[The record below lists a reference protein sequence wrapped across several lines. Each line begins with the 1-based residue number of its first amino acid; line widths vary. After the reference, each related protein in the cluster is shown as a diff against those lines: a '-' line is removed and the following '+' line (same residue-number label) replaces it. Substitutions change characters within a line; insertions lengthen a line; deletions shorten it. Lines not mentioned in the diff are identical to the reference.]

1 MNKIKPKNKK
11 SKAFVIISILIAIF
25 TFIFVTYLVTSNE
38 FNIGTLNK
46 SSKTYDKYHSLY
58 LNDETRKEFGTDKND
73 NYNDP
78 RKIVVNQ
85 KTNDNYIINYKSDV
99 SKNVIAIDGRE
110 INKVKTGK
118 DIKFISNKRYSRPG
132 SYKTD
137 SFVFNNKTKEK
148 SRDLSVN
155 ITPTTNSN
163 LSNIITCYVIDS
175 DGKVL
180 INGKLS
186 DIDFK
191 DIEFKSNTSVSFKYY
206 LPKNIDKYKDINIDY
221 FISVGNSN
229 TGKDTNTSL
238 ETTKLAIF
246 DFSIIIAI
254 IIIMLTISLVVIFFS
269 NKKFKGYKSMIA
281 TSAITI
287 SLLCAA
293 HACGIR
299 THYVISGSME
309 PNIPKVHWLYQKFQH
324 LIKLKR
330 KTL

>member
-1 MNKIKPKNKK
+1 MTSSQIVNKRDTKMNKIKPKNKK

-132 SYKTD
+132 
-137 SFVFNNKTKEK
+137 
-148 SRDLSVN
+148 
-155 ITPTTNSN
+155 
-163 LSNIITCYVIDS
+163 
-175 DGKVL
+175 
-180 INGKLS
+180 
-186 DIDFK
+186 
-191 DIEFKSNTSVSFKYY
+191 
-206 LPKNIDKYKDINIDY
+206 
-221 FISVGNSN
+221 
-229 TGKDTNTSL
+229 
-238 ETTKLAIF
+238 
-246 DFSIIIAI
+246 
-254 IIIMLTISLVVIFFS
+254 
-269 NKKFKGYKSMIA
+269 
-281 TSAITI
+281 
-287 SLLCAA
+287 
-293 HACGIR
+293 
-299 THYVISGSME
+299 
-309 PNIPKVHWLYQKFQH
+309 
-324 LIKLKR
+324 
-330 KTL
+330 